1 MIFIYVNI
9 PQFNSYSPADR
20 YLDCFLLFDDMNNA
34 AMNIHVQV
42 FVWTY
47 VVIFLHTV
55 LAMKLLGHIVT
66 FSLTCLG
73 NA

>member
-1 MIFIYVNI
+1 MNI
-9 PQFNSYSPADR
+9 PQFSHSPAHR
-20 YLDCFLLFDDMNNA
+20 QLDCFLLFDDMNNA

-42 FVWTY
+42 FVGTY
-47 VVIFLHTV
+47 VVIFKDTV